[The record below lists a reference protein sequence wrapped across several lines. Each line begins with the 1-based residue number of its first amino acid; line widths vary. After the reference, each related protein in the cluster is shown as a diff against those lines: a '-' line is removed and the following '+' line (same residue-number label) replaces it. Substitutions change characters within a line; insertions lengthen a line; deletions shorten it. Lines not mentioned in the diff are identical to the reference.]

1 MSEEKKS
8 PTKETKTKTEE
19 IEKVEKVEKAEEK
32 PAKKEAK
39 AKKSHKGA
47 IITWSIIGGI
57 LLVGG
62 ITAAIIIPIVLS
74 QVDYKE
80 SYAIAK
86 ELKSPM
92 NDFYYD
98 YDDCVDVVDD
108 ADDDWYSTSAYSG
121 YVSDCKNALNAN
133 TIELVKKLGESSGV
147 SRDSE
152 VKLVYDK
159 FRSEFDKAIQSV
171 DGDLNAKLDV
181 YENWHKFIYDAVD
194 MSFYSHGASDINTY
208 AGYAI
213 NSGNDTLKAFGEQW
227 KEKALEVAEA
237 YKAYDDATSGTSSL
251 YSTFSSK
258 RNALN
263 TWVEDNLP
271 KVTEVLPLTFEDNAY
286 EIDNAWGD
294 LYDVIEIKYTK
305 ANVGDTTDIDKVL
318 EMLK

>member
-1 MSEEKKS
+1 MSEEKN
-8 PTKETKTKTEE
+8 PTKDTKTKTE
-19 IEKVEKVEKAEEK
+19 KVEKKAPEATAPAEA
-32 PAKKEAK
+32 PAKK

-57 LLVGG
+57 VLVGG
-62 ITAAIIIPIVLS
+62 ITAAIVIPIVLS

-92 NDFYYD
+92 SDFYYD

-108 ADDDWYSTSAYSG
+108 ADDDWYSTSTYSS
-121 YVSDCKNALNAN
+121 YVSDCKDALKPT

-147 SRDSE
+147 SRDAD

-159 FRSEFDKAIQSV
+159 FRTEFDKAIQSV
-171 DGDLNAKLDV
+171 DGDLSSKLDV
-181 YENWHKFIYDAVD
+181 YENWHKFIYNAVD

-227 KEKALEVAEA
+227 KTKALEVAEA

-251 YSTFSSK
+251 YSTFTSK
-258 RNALN
+258 RNAFN
-263 TWVEDNLP
+263 TWVEENLP
-271 KVTEVLPLTFEDNAY
+271 KVTEVLPLSFEDNAY
-286 EIDNAWGD
+286 DIDDAWDD
-294 LYDVIEIKYTK
+294 LYDIIEAKYTK
-305 ANVGDTTDIDKVL
+305 DNVSDTTDVDIDKIL